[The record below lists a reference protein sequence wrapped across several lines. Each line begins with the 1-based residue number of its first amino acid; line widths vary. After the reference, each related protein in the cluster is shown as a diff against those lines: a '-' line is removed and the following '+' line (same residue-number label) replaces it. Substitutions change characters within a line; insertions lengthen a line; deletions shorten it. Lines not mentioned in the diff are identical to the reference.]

1 MGTGSSGGGALKNRA
16 ACGEIGFAFQF
27 DLFGEELHGH
37 GFHDRAGGAATIVT
51 FELASLMKQNELERI
66 SIQLSNVIEAGTHRL
81 VLDFRKVDFISS
93 QAIGMLVAT
102 HKKMEQLKT
111 GRLALCGLSD
121 KLLQLLKITR
131 LDKVLVIRGSRGDA
145 LAAVSS

>member
-1 MGTGSSGGGALKNRA
+1 MDTDFTT
-16 ACGEIGFAFQF
+16 EQV
-27 DLFGEELHGH
+27 
-37 GFHDRAGGAATIVT
+37 GAATIVT